1 MVTETNKQRWFWWYN
16 DKTGSCGAS
25 LHCKGDSVLAYDA
38 EVEQKIFAI
47 NDVID
52 NLQRLG
58 IISKSL
64 SREQYRALWMHLL
77 AVNNDEHLQSF
88 YHHHVSDYCFDNDE
102 SECIDKYLAE
112 SVAIGSIDYNEK
124 RDDVLARCV
133 TIGGYQDVC
142 FEVMKGDGQ

>member
-25 LHCKGDSVLAYDA
+25 LECRDDCVLAYDA

-47 NDVID
+47 DNVID

-77 AVNNDEHLQSF
+77 AVNNDEHLHSF
-88 YHHHVSDYCFDNDE
+88 FSHHVSDYCFDNDE
-102 SECIDKYLAE
+102 CECIAKYLAE
-112 SVAIGSIDYNEK
+112 GVAIGSIDYVETPE
-124 RDDVLARCV
+124 DVLAKCAM
-133 TIGGYQDVC
+133 IGGNQDIC
-142 FEVMKGDGQ
+142 FEVLKGGEK